1 MRLPPALIALD
12 VLGTL
17 VLGLGIFAMLS
28 DSARLGAIELGPL
41 ALPMIIVGAFL
52 MAPLIVYIVR
62 QILSGPRR

>member
-1 MRLPPALIALD
+1 
-12 VLGTL
+12 